1 LRGHFVA
8 LSSWWGSEMTC
19 LTREDYYDMDEM
31 ARRSS
36 FLWSQNGLSKG
47 KLSLFGVP
55 YSACEQGFTRD

>member
-1 LRGHFVA
+1 
-8 LSSWWGSEMTC
+8 MTC